1 MTGDHSHVAR
11 FTSLRRLGA
20 ACATTAAIA
29 TVAVACGA
37 DSSNSEPTTAPLSE
51 AAQRG
56 QSIMSTNGCAACHGA
71 DWNGGA
77 GPALTG
83 LYNTERT
90 LDDGTVVLADDEY
103 LMTAIAEPTAQVVEG
118 YTLRM
123 PENSLD
129 DAEIADVIE
138 FIKAVGPTDGGS
150 GE

>member
-1 MTGDHSHVAR
+1 MA
-11 FTSLRRLGA
+11 FA
-20 ACATTAAIA
+20 
-29 TVAVACGA
+29 AVACGA
-37 DSSNSEPTTAPLSE
+37 DSNSATTTAPLSE

-77 GPALTG
+77 GPALIG

-103 LMTAIAEPTAQVVEG
+103 LIAAIAEPTAQVVEG

-129 DAEIADVIE
+129 DAEIADVLE
-138 FIKAVGPTDGGS
+138 FIRETGPAGGDS